1 MKFSLIVTD
10 SGPLITLAVANA
22 LDVMFLPG
30 LPVIVPDMVRNEVI
44 ADLSKPGAVLVA
56 EWMRLNSPEKLTIG
70 PTEVFEEY
78 MLLRSINPNTKSKN
92 RGEQATAEILSREL
106 DQKESGAVLL
116 FEDAAVRKVTYLT
129 RLPDRVVVTSTSEFL
144 FGLESRR
151 LINDAQGIL
160 MRAVD
165 VRGNEVLARYL
176 DGSDG
181 SEPVQDWAD
190 RMAPT

>member
-92 RGEQATAEILSREL
+92 RGEQAAAEILSREL

-129 RLPDRVVVTSTSEFL
+129 RLPDRVVCNPRGWWWRFEWKTDASKTHLACTKKSPTISINKSHN
-144 FGLESRR
+144 ESWLLYIVRV
-151 LINDAQGIL
+151 NMVL
-160 MRAVD
+160 M
-165 VRGNEVLARYL
+165 LA
-176 DGSDG
+176 
-181 SEPVQDWAD
+181 
-190 RMAPT
+190 

>member
-22 LDVMFLPG
+22 LDVLFLPG

-44 ADLSKPGAVLVA
+44 GDLGKPGALLVA
-56 EWMRLNSPEKLTIG
+56 DWIRANNPEKLTIG

-78 MLLRSINPNTKSKN
+78 MLLKSINPATKTKN
-92 RGEQATAEILSREL
+92 RGEQAAAEILGREL
-106 DQKESGAVLL
+106 DQKDHGAVLL
-116 FEDAAVRKVTYLT
+116 FEDAAVRKANYLT

-144 FGLESRR
+144 FGLESRG
-151 LINDAQGIL
+151 LLHDAQGIL

-165 VRGNEVLARYL
+165 VSGNEVLARHL

-190 RMAPT
+190 RLAPS

>member
-22 LDVMFLPG
+22 LDVLFLPG

-56 EWMRLNSPEKLTIG
+56 EWMRLNSPKKLTIG
-70 PTEVFEEY
+70 LTEVFEEY
-78 MLLRSINPNTKSKN
+78 MLLRSINPTTKSKN
-92 RGEQATAEILSREL
+92 RGEQAAAEILSREL
-106 DQKESGAVLL
+106 DQKKHGAVLL
-116 FEDAAVRKVTYLT
+116 FEDAAVRKVIYLT
-129 RLPDRVVVTSTSEFL
+129 RLPDQVVVTSTSEFL
-144 FGLESRR
+144 HGLESRG
-151 LINDAQGIL
+151 LIKDAQSIL

-165 VRGNEVLARYL
+165 VRGNEVLARHL

-181 SEPVQDWAD
+181 SEFVQDWAD